1 MGNMTHY
8 FDAHAY
14 ARRIDR
20 ARTFVTEQGLGALV
34 VGTGPELAYL
44 TGSWMSS
51 HERLTA
57 LVITADK
64 ATLIAP
70 ATDIAEVAH
79 LELEVIGWSDGH
91 NAHAL
96 VAEHVGDGPIGLGSS
111 LTADHVLALQEALP
125 GRQWRLPTHL
135 AVLKEDAEL
144 EQLTRAGKAIDAVHA
159 QVPSLLG
166 AGRTEAEV
174 AAELNHLILAEH
186 DTVDFIIVGS
196 GPNGANPHH
205 SFSDRVLEAGDP
217 VVVDIGGTLDSGYHS
232 DCTRTYVVPGGEP
245 PAEFT
250 RAYEVL
256 QRAFAAAVAAV
267 RPGATAQS
275 VDAAARE
282 VIADGGFGDY
292 FTHRTG
298 HGIGLSTHEE
308 PFIIEGNDLV
318 LDEGMC
324 FSVEPGIYVP
334 GQWGMRI
341 EDICAVE
348 GEGVRQLNVQPIAL
362 N

>member
-1 MGNMTHY
+1 MTQY
-8 FDAHAY
+8 FDADIY
-14 ARRIDR
+14 TRRIDR
-20 ARTFVTEQGLGALV
+20 ARTSVTEQGLGALV

-57 LVITADK
+57 LVVTGEA
-64 ATLIAP
+64 AVLIAP

-79 LELEVIGWSDGH
+79 LDLEVLGWADGQD
-91 NAHAL
+91 AHAL
-96 VAEHVGDGPIGLGSS
+96 VAERVGDGPVGLGSS
-111 LTADHVLALQEALP
+111 LTADHVLALQAALP
-125 GRQWRLPTHL
+125 AREWRLPTHL

-144 EQLTRAGKAIDAVHA
+144 KQLARAGAAIDAVHA

-174 AAELNHLILAEH
+174 AAELKHLILAEH
-186 DTVDFIIVGS
+186 EAVDFIIVGS

-205 SFSDRVLEAGDP
+205 SFSDRVLQAGDP
-217 VVVDIGGTLDSGYHS
+217 VVVDVGGTLDSGYHS

-250 RAYEVL
+250 SAYGVL
-256 QRAFAAAVAAV
+256 QRAFSAAVNAV

-282 VIADGGFGDY
+282 VIEEGGFGEF

-308 PFIIEGNDLV
+308 PFIIQGNELV
-318 LDEGMC
+318 LKEGMC

-341 EDICAVE
+341 EDICAV
-348 GEGVRQLNVQPIAL
+348 GGKKAQQLNLQPIAL
-362 N
+362 S

>member
-1 MGNMTHY
+1 MTHY
-8 FDAHAY
+8 FDADTY
-14 ARRIDR
+14 TRRLER
-20 ARTFVTEQGLGALV
+20 ARAFVTQQGLGALV

-57 LVITADK
+57 LVITAEK
-64 ATLIAP
+64 AVLIAP
-70 ATDIAEVAH
+70 ATDVAEVAH
-79 LELEVIGWSDGH
+79 LDLEVIGWADGED
-91 NAHAL
+91 AHAL
-96 VAEHVGDGPIGLGSS
+96 VAQRVGDGPVGLGSS
-111 LTADHVLALQEALP
+111 LTAAHVLALQAALP

-135 AVLKEDAEL
+135 AVRKEDAETQ
-144 EQLTRAGKAIDAVHA
+144 QLARAGAAIDAVHA
-159 QVPSLLG
+159 QVPSLLK
-166 AGRTEAEV
+166 AGRTEAEI
-174 AAELNHLILAEH
+174 AAELKHLILAEH
-186 DTVDFIIVGS
+186 DAVDFIIVGS

-205 SFSDRVLEAGDP
+205 SFSDRVLRAGDP
-217 VVVDIGGTLDSGYHS
+217 VVVDVGGTVDSGYHS
-232 DCTRTYVVPGGEP
+232 DCTRTYVVPGAQP

-282 VIADGGFGDY
+282 VIADGGFGEF

-308 PFIIEGNDLV
+308 PFIIQGNELV
-318 LDEGMC
+318 LEEGMC

-341 EDICAVE
+341 ENICAV
-348 GEGVRQLNVQPIAL
+348 GQDTAKQLNLQPTAL